1 VTSDNTQQDP
11 VSSVLTQLSTT
22 AGGSVLV
29 SEASQKEQFVM
40 ETANGGETA
49 IEVVE
54 GDVIVLTTQDED

>member
-22 AGGSVLV
+22 AGGFILV

-49 IEVVE
+49 IEVE